1 MTPQKNPQKK
11 IESILKEVEKGKT
24 LESET
29 DTLMQILNEN
39 PSIIPDVIKSLSIVM
54 GKVDQK
60 PYISACMVL
69 NSIAD
74 QYLDKVSELF
84 EMTIELLKYREKEI
98 NEKEWIP
105 TLELF
110 TKIHQGYP
118 EKMRVVIPGLF
129 TALGNPNASIREA
142 AYYLLAHIA
151 TTDHDLFKDRTK
163 EMIRALGGLNIDERI
178 YACKI
183 IRILAEKNPLIVSGM
198 FDYLEDLFLNHP
210 DNDLRSEA
218 GFAADKL
225 RPVCAPKKPDA
236 SISSEVSKETTM
248 KKDAMIFSGITSM
261 LSAKDKIDLDDALD
275 AIIKN
280 RVIESAA
287 LVDTGGRVLSY
298 SGNEMDSSLL
308 NKLVSMLALDSSDT
322 FNGRI
327 SIEQAEKKIVA
338 IRVGS
343 KAVLVVV
350 TGADTSIG
358 MLHIMLNKLVE
369 TIKVIL
375 MDAGFT

>member
-1 MTPQKNPQKK
+1 MTSQKNPQKK
-11 IESILKEVEKGKT
+11 IESILKEIEKGRT

-39 PSIIPDVIKSLSIVM
+39 HSMIPDVIKSLSIIM

-60 PYISACMVL
+60 PYISACMVM

-110 TKIHQGYP
+110 TKMHQGYP
-118 EKMRVVIPGLF
+118 EKMRMVIPGLF

-151 TTDHDLFKDRTK
+151 TTNHDLFKDRTK
-163 EMIRALGGLNIDERI
+163 EMIRTLNGLNVDERI

-183 IRILAEKNPLIVSGM
+183 IGKVAEKNPLIVAGT
-198 FDYLEDLFLNHP
+198 FELLEDLFLNHP
-210 DNDLRSEA
+210 DTDLRSEA
-218 GFAADKL
+218 GFTADKL
-225 RPVCAPKKPDA
+225 RPVCAPKKPYA
-236 SISSEVSKETTM
+236 NGSSEVSKDTTM
-248 KKDAMIFSGITSM
+248 KKEAKIFSDITSVI
-261 LSAKDKIDLDDALD
+261 SAKDKIHIDNTLAT
-275 AIIKN
+275 IIKN
-280 RVIESAA
+280 RVIDSAA

-298 SGNEMDSSLL
+298 SGNEIDSSLL

-358 MLHIMLNKLVE
+358 MLHIMLNKPVE
-369 TIKVIL
+369 IIKDIL
-375 MDAGFT
+375 MDAGVS